1 MQHLGVFIVSVS
13 GVSGLVGPGWKLGR
27 APVVRRDDGS
37 SCVRSVEA
45 SGLDV
50 DMSVPLSSFA
60 AEIDGEVI
68 RRFGEAETERVRAS
82 WKLMDLEYVHKEQFI
97 PGHEYMKQEARSYLP
112 GLTPI
117 PFWNLE
123 ESSWAKTLEANWEVV
138 RDEFTNVAMKDAK
151 RLKKRGTGWHKG
163 ASLSRLNWESFEPDH
178 HERRT
183 NEPP

>member
-60 AEIDGEVI
+60 ACQLIVTTSAVSG
-68 RRFGEAETERVRAS
+68 
-82 WKLMDLEYVHKEQFI
+82 
-97 PGHEYMKQEARSYLP
+97 
-112 GLTPI
+112 TPDTATD
-117 PFWNLE
+117 
-123 ESSWAKTLEANWEVV
+123 SV
-138 RDEFTNVAMKDAK
+138 
-151 RLKKRGTGWHKG
+151 
-163 ASLSRLNWESFEPDH
+163 
-178 HERRT
+178 
-183 NEPP
+183 